1 MHIYILY
8 MRTGLKSYERRSFV
22 AAADVVE
29 ALLALIKSHHCSEGA
44 AAGAAAAAAGAA
56 GAAAA
61 AVVNKGEGI
70 DRKLI
75 PRVLNIGGPAGL
87 TRLQVAEI
95 LCEKLRV
102 PLRVDASQQ
111 HTPPPR
117 PTAST
122 AADTSTGSANKSDDK
137 GDADVWRIYDQKQEP
152 VSAHINTTLTTPAK
166 TSTFNIQ
173 EVIILTSTQPLQTP
187 LDLTMSV
194 AETENALNLLNLRF
208 RPLSEYILDCIAV
221 D

>member
-1 MHIYILY
+1 M
-8 MRTGLKSYERRSFV
+8 
-22 AAADVVE
+22 AAVDVVQ
-29 ALLALIKSHHCSEGA
+29 ALLALIGLHHSCSEDT
-44 AAGAAAAAAGAA
+44 
-56 GAAAA
+56 AA
-61 AVVNKGEGI
+61 AVVNKGESI

-102 PLRVDASQQ
+102 PLRVDATQQ
-111 HTPPPR
+111 HTPPPAVSN
-117 PTAST
+117 TAT
-122 AADTSTGSANKSDDK
+122 DTSSTGSAKNESD
-137 GDADVWRIYDQKQEP
+137 GEGGADVWRIYDQTQEP
-152 VSAHINTTLTTPAK
+152 GPANTNSTTLTTPAN
-166 TSTFNIQ
+166 TSTLDIQ

-187 LDLTMSV
+187 LDLTMCV
-194 AETENALNLLNLRF
+194 TETEKALNMRF

>member
-1 MHIYILY
+1 

-44 AAGAAAAAAGAA
+44 AAAV
-56 GAAAA
+56 
-61 AVVNKGEGI
+61 VVNKGEGI

-102 PLRVDASQQ
+102 PIRVDATQ
-111 HTPPPR
+111 HTAPLPA
-117 PTAST
+117 TAAST
-122 AADTSTGSANKSDDK
+122 ATNTSSTSNKSA
-137 GDADVWRIYDQKQEP
+137 GGEGGADVWRIYQQKQEP
-152 VSAHINTTLTTPAK
+152 LPAHTPANTLTLDT
-166 TSTFNIQ
+166 Q
-173 EVIILTSTQPLQTP
+173 EVIIMTSTQPLQTP
-187 LDLTMSV
+187 LDLTMCV
-194 AETENALNLLNLRF
+194 AETEKALNMRF
-208 RPLSEYILDCIAV
+208 RPLSEYIIDCIAV